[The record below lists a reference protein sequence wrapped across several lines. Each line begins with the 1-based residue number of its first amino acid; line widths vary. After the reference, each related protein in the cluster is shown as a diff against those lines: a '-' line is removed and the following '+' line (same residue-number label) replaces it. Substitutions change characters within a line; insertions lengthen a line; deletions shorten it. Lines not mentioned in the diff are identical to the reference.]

1 MYSQCVNWTT
11 PKKKKILNSTIQ
23 NRIILFQVIINATI
37 KLPTLLINNST
48 KQPLIHHKKDDN
60 GH

>member
-1 MYSQCVNWTT
+1 VLIGP
-11 PKKKKILNSTIQ
+11 PKKKKNLNSTIKNQ
-23 NRIILFQVIINATI
+23 KILLQIIINATI